1 MSALQSTT
9 PRADQPARKRKRRT
23 RTKTGCRE
31 CRRQHV
37 KCNEG
42 AILPSGRKVAC
53 RRCWETDQACFYPF
67 PANGY
72 PASSNGKVV
81 KRAKGD
87 PAPEKT
93 VPDITWERAEDVSE
107 WVGKGDDDEDGDNDT
122 VLAAGPSTSPPV
134 MPPAPSMALPL
145 SMALFAPQSELF
157 DPAVHLPSSPARR
170 AKAHDPATLSPLTP
184 LDSLPLPRSMAA
196 PAWTSV
202 RPAMLRDPMH
212 ESSAPV
218 MLRHATTA
226 AAAAASAAAMR
237 DANGSTHTAMVRQ
250 LDAAPVP
257 VPPQFMHAHTL
268 IAPPKVIASYTL
280 ASLSTSDADRAT
292 VSYFELQGCNE
303 VTCVS
308 SHRDNWIFTQLFP
321 RLFQS
326 LSTSSSG
333 PSTPASAVS
342 SNGTPTLRAW
352 LHHSLLHLAYVHRG
366 NVEKDALQSAF
377 FLTQAREHRDRATTA
392 LFKAKVLGAEFRSDD
407 YLIGVFL
414 RCMGEILDSGRVQV
428 DATAVLALKSAA
440 SSPFHDTLRDLIN
453 VYAAIQAACA
463 PATAAD
469 ALPALEIEEHV
480 QGAEWTERTFG
491 CSRHTVKLMARV
503 SSMVARRAVLLQSG
517 ADGSAPGLL
526 LKAEA
531 EALAHDL
538 GDAWDWDERN
548 VAPGSSDRVQRG
560 NLIMRYALRTMLL
573 CEILDTDLA
582 DERITSARM
591 RACELVADC
600 DPAKMT
606 GFQWEMT
613 VLAVYTRDPSER
625 VRVRSLIR
633 LALDMSFGPQYRGA
647 LDVLDVCWEV
657 LDARGCYENGVAPW
671 REAMAALGRNLWF

>member
-107 WVGKGDDDEDGDNDT
+107 WVGKGDDDDDENNINDN

-134 MPPAPSMALPL
+134 IPPAASMALPL

-170 AKAHDPATLSPLTP
+170 GAKARDNMPVSPLTP
-184 LDSLPLPRSMAA
+184 LEAASPLPLPRSMAA

-212 ESSAPV
+212 DSAMV
-218 MLRHATTA
+218 RHHATA
-226 AAAAASAAAMR
+226 AAVTAVMPTPNPAAPAAI
-237 DANGSTHTAMVRQ
+237 VLRQ
-250 LDAAPVP
+250 PDPAPAPVP
-257 VPPQFMHAHTL
+257 PIPRFMHSL

-326 LSTSSSG
+326 LSTSSG
-333 PSTPASAVS
+333 PSTPASS
-342 SNGTPTLRAW
+342 LSGSGTPTLRAW

-366 NVEKDALQSAF
+366 NVEKDALQSAL
-377 FLTQAREHRDRATTA
+377 FLTQAREHRDKATTA

-407 YLIGVFL
+407 YL
-414 RCMGEILDSGRVQV
+414 
-428 DATAVLALKSAA
+428 
-440 SSPFHDTLRDLIN
+440 
-453 VYAAIQAACA
+453 
-463 PATAAD
+463 
-469 ALPALEIEEHV
+469 
-480 QGAEWTERTFG
+480 
-491 CSRHTVKLMARV
+491 
-503 SSMVARRAVLLQSG
+503 
-517 ADGSAPGLL
+517 
-526 LKAEA
+526 
-531 EALAHDL
+531 
-538 GDAWDWDERN
+538 
-548 VAPGSSDRVQRG
+548 
-560 NLIMRYALRTMLL
+560 
-573 CEILDTDLA
+573 
-582 DERITSARM
+582 
-591 RACELVADC
+591 
-600 DPAKMT
+600 
-606 GFQWEMT
+606 
-613 VLAVYTRDPSER
+613 
-625 VRVRSLIR
+625 
-633 LALDMSFGPQYRGA
+633 
-647 LDVLDVCWEV
+647 
-657 LDARGCYENGVAPW
+657 
-671 REAMAALGRNLWF
+671 